1 MRSGTL
7 DRDRKALL
15 RFVRNQD
22 GGVLVETTVMMTIIF
37 VFVLGGIDFLFAFYQ
52 WNAASKA
59 VQLGARIAAVS
70 DPVATGLI
78 GLSTAVVGA
87 SGNPG
92 DQTMPSFTVTC
103 DGHAAT
109 CTCSGTCTGVSG
121 YNATAMR
128 TIVYGRN
135 NSGACNTAG
144 GIYFAGMC
152 NMYPPIKNADNT
164 FGLTTDNV
172 KVIYTSPGNANGGLG
187 YIGRP
192 DGPVPTVQVSLQRVN
207 FTFYFL
213 SGLLG
218 FGQRQVGP
226 SATSPTTVTGEAL
239 SSSAQ
244 CFTGPC

>member
-1 MRSGTL
+1 M
-7 DRDRKALL
+7 L
-15 RFVRNQD
+15 RFARNQD
-22 GGVLVETTVMMTIIF
+22 GSVLVEATVMMTIIF

-70 DPVATGLI
+70 DPVAQGLK
-78 GLSTAVVGA
+78 GLSTAVVGT

-109 CTCSGTCTGVSG
+109 CTCTGTCTGMATNS
-121 YNATAMR
+121 YNAAAMD

-135 NSGACNTAG
+135 NSGACNNAG
-144 GIYFAGMC
+144 GVYFAGMC
-152 NMYPPIKNADNT
+152 NMFP
-164 FGLTTDNV
+164 GLTPDNV
-172 KVIYTSPGNANGGLG
+172 KIVYTSPGNANGGLG
-187 YIGRP
+187 YVGRP

-213 SGLLG
+213 GGLLG

-226 SATSPTTVTGEAL
+226 SATSPTTTTGEAL
-239 SSSAQ
+239 SSCAQ
-244 CFTGPC
+244 LLTGPTGPSC